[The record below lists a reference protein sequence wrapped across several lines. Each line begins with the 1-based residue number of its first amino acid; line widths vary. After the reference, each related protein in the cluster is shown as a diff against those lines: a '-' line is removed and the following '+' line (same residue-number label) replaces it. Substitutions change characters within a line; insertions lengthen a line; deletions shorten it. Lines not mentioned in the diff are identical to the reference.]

1 MYTLTWGQLYTL
13 PTTIRTC
20 LLQWNSNQNKKHKK
34 LEIRKY
40 ERRKRQEPN
49 LTLTQ
54 SIKTGIFFSIMR
66 LSQRVSAIKIRA
78 AAFLN
83 VEKADNK
90 LLMQKTQGKVKQQMS
105 KLLLQEN
112 QNLLISFDFEA
123 IAVFKWGNNL
133 GLRTCLTTYCKATCA
148 LVAITWNQ
156 KNANKELTNDGF
168 DKTKLSNLN
177 N

>member
-1 MYTLTWGQLYTL
+1 
-13 PTTIRTC
+13 
-20 LLQWNSNQNKKHKK
+20 
-34 LEIRKY
+34 
-40 ERRKRQEPN
+40 
-49 LTLTQ
+49 
-54 SIKTGIFFSIMR
+54 MR

-123 IAVFKWGNNL
+123 IAVFK
-133 GLRTCLTTYCKATCA
+133 
-148 LVAITWNQ
+148 
-156 KNANKELTNDGF
+156 
-168 DKTKLSNLN
+168 
-177 N
+177 